1 MASENLYELVNNQI
15 NQLFSSAESSI
26 ADLKTSARNRFYPDT
41 GQAAYDNQA
50 TWEVPRQNPITLSSL
65 SDLPADMPTLD
76 IPPFV
81 FNPEDYL
88 DQLQKYSYESEFF
101 DNFLEPQ
108 LIKFIEAESYFIEE
122 SVQDAMFQATHDR
135 DIQTLNDQLD
145 AVDRVQARRGF
156 PMPTSMAMAARN
168 ELIARHGDTRN
179 DRNGEIT
186 SIIAERGHDGVK
198 HSVTA
203 SIQMEDIRSKFELE
217 FNKLYWQA
225 SDYLIRKYE
234 ADIRAEVAKFQGELD
249 LIKADT
255 SVSSSMYDGEKAYVG
270 MEQTRNLEKMQVG
283 VKEMLAN
290 VDTWSVHMKALIDA
304 NAEAI
309 AYYKSA
315 VSSSTGIMNDVRSN
329 DEALGG

>member
-1 MASENLYELVNNQI
+1 MADENLYDLVTNEI
-15 NQLFSSAESSI
+15 NALFSSAESSVR
-26 ADLKTSARNRFYPDT
+26 DL
-41 GQAAYDNQA
+41 QAAAAGYFLPKVTQSGYDNNP

-65 SDLPADMPTLD
+65 SDLPEDMPTLD

-88 DQLQKYSYESEFF
+88 DGLEKYTYVSEFF
-101 DNFLEPQ
+101 DNFLEDK
-108 LIKFIEAESYFIEE
+108 LIQFIEAQSYFINQE
-122 SVQDAMFQATHDR
+122 VQDAMFQATHDR

-145 AVDRVQARRGF
+145 AMDRVQARKGF

-198 HSVTA
+198 HSITA
-203 SIQMEDIRSKFELE
+203 GIQMEDIRSKFELE

-234 ADIRAEVAKFQGELD
+234 ADIRAEIAKFEGELN
-249 LIKADT
+249 LLKADT
-255 SVSSSMYDGEKAYVG
+255 SVKSSMYDGEKEYVG
-270 MEQTRNLEKMQVG
+270 MEQTRELQRLDVA
-283 VKEMLAN
+283 VKETLAN

-304 NAEAI
+304 NTAAI
-309 AYYKSA
+309 NYYKSA

-329 DEALGG
+329 DGALG